1 MNPDPDTLDLTPADL
16 CIRICSLTTR
26 MMGFWENAHGWAPIE
41 AANLLNRSML
51 NWQSS
56 LSASLHNWLGT
67 SSDGDLILAW
77 ANLGA
82 LVEGQLKLFLSVYYE
97 DYRAD
102 VNAIRD
108 RNGNLQDPGG
118 CTLEPLR
125 QFFVKNIWTVGED
138 WNQYVEHIQQR
149 RNAIHAFTARD
160 IGSFDD
166 WNVKL
171 RRHLSFV
178 REMNRRLPYPDSGYE
193 PTEI

>member
-1 MNPDPDTLDLTPADL
+1 
-16 CIRICSLTTR
+16 

-51 NWQSS
+51 DWQSS

-166 WNVKL
+166 WKVEL